1 MLENLQF
8 VSIALEAVIALIFLL
23 VALRG
28 RLFLLG
34 LALTFAIYVGYDLA
48 RLLAWDVSTAAL
60 HGGFFVATVAALY
73 SAVGLYR
80 HR

>member
-1 MLENLQF
+1 MFENLQY
-8 VSIALEAVIALIFLL
+8 VSISLEAIIAVIFLL

-28 RLFLLG
+28 RAYLFG

-60 HGGFFVATVAALY
+60 HGGFFIATIAALY

-80 HR
+80 QR